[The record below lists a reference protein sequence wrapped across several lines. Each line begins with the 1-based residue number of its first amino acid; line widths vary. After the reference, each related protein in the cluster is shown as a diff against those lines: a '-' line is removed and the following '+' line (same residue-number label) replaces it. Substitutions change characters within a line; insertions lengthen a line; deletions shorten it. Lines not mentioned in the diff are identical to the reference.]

1 MALKSSKVAIEV
13 VIKDIKKIADL
24 KKGLKELRAEQKK
37 QETESKTG
45 QKQSHANAKAYKERA
60 KSIKENSKEL
70 RTLRL
75 LLNHLMEWRS
85 SSLKVLQLLE
95 LLSVHLG

>member
-37 QETESKTG
+37 QEKESKTG
-45 QKQSHANAKAYKERA
+45 QFQSKEKC
-60 KSIKENSKEL
+60 KSIQRK
-70 RTLRL
+70 
-75 LLNHLMEWRS
+75 S
-85 SSLKVLQLLE
+85 SSNKIYF
-95 LLSVHLG
+95 

>member
-37 QETESKTG
+37 QEASSKTG
-45 QKQSHANAKAYKERA
+45 QFQSKKNAKAYKMQRNKTKNKA
-60 KSIKENSKEL
+60 IAYDL
-70 RTLRL
+70 R
-75 LLNHLMEWRS
+75 
-85 SSLKVLQLLE
+85 
-95 LLSVHLG
+95 